1 MNQWAFPRFSLSE
14 AGTEVRVCVYTNV
27 CRPVAVSCSQ
37 AATAALEAMA
47 FVPQLK
53 LCLDF

>member
-1 MNQWAFPRFSLSE
+1 MNLWEFPRFSLSR
-14 AGTEVRVCVYTNV
+14 AGTEVRICVYTNV
-27 CRPVAVSCSQ
+27 CRPVAVSSSQ

-47 FVPQLK
+47 FVTQLK